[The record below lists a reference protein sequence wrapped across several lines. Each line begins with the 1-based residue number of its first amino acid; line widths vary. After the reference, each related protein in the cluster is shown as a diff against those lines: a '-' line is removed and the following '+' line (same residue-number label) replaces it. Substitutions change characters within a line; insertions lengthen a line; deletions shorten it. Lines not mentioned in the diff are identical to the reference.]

1 MTPAAGRRGS
11 RSDSQPTRANSVAVV
26 CESPPSPPVAVA
38 LPASPRRHPGRDWIG
53 PVAGVAAGF
62 LLSHL
67 VLGAFRPELIGSSVG
82 AVLLQAVGTLVTVW
96 FLLRRRA
103 KARWGAPVV
112 VTPPTQEPP
121 PPARDT
127 DLDQGVRDIRRTDRG
142 FDAARFA
149 GYAAMMFRDVQCAG
163 VAGDAGALR
172 DRVTPAMLVELEA
185 RCQRL
190 RAIGRSV
197 RVTEVEV
204 TAEVTEAWQDG
215 DRDYVTAYV
224 AGSMRSHTV
233 DDATG
238 QVVDGVLPLPVPV
251 AAFLTFTRPAG
262 LNFWMLS
269 VIQEEC

>member
-11 RSDSQPTRANSVAVV
+11 RSDSQPTRANSAAVV

-38 LPASPRRHPGRDWIG
+38 LPAPPRRHPGRDWIG

-62 LLSHL
+62 LLGHL
-67 VLGAFRPELIGSSVG
+67 VLGAFRPEPIGSGVG
-82 AVLLQAVGTLVTVW
+82 AILLQAVGTLATVW

-103 KARWGAPVV
+103 KARWRAPVV
-112 VTPPTQEPP
+112 VAPPTQEPP
-121 PPARDT
+121 RPVRET
-127 DLDQGVRDIRRTDRG
+127 DLDRGVRDIRRTDRG

-149 GYAAMMFRDVQCAG
+149 GYAAMMFRDVQRAG
-163 VAGDAGALR
+163 VARGAGALR

-185 RCQRL
+185 RCHRL

-197 RVTEVEV
+197 RVAEVEI

-224 AGSMRSHTV
+224 AGSMQSHTV
-233 DDATG
+233 DDGTR
-238 QVVDGVLPLPVPV
+238 QVVDGVPALPVAV
-251 AAFLTFTRPAG
+251 STFLTFTRPAG

-269 VIQEEC
+269 VVQEE

>member
-1 MTPAAGRRGS
+1 
-11 RSDSQPTRANSVAVV
+11 
-26 CESPPSPPVAVA
+26 
-38 LPASPRRHPGRDWIG
+38 
-53 PVAGVAAGF
+53 
-62 LLSHL
+62 
-67 VLGAFRPELIGSSVG
+67 
-82 AVLLQAVGTLVTVW
+82 
-96 FLLRRRA
+96 
-103 KARWGAPVV
+103 
-112 VTPPTQEPP
+112 
-121 PPARDT
+121 
-127 DLDQGVRDIRRTDRG
+127 
-142 FDAARFA
+142 
-149 GYAAMMFRDVQCAG
+149 MMFRDVQRAG

-185 RCQRL
+185 RCHRL
-190 RAIGRSV
+190 RVIGRSV

-204 TAEVTEAWQDG
+204 TAEVTEVWQDG